1 MTDVNWDSIKYFT
14 KEEFDCKHT
23 GENQMQQEFMEKL
36 DELRAAC
43 GFPFVIT
50 SGYRD
55 PSHPAEA
62 SKATK
67 RGTHALGIAADIGV
81 SGGSQRRAIVEHAIS
96 LGFNGIGVAKGFVHV
111 DNRDSLRVMWC
122 Y

>member
-1 MTDVNWDSIKYFT
+1 MIDWSTIRYFK

-23 GENQMQQEFMEKL
+23 GLNDMQQGFMEML
-36 DELRAAC
+36 DELRDLC
-43 GFPFVIT
+43 GFPFIIT

-55 PSHPAEA
+55 ASHPAEA

-67 RGTHALGIAADIGV
+67 GGQHTLGRAADIGV
-81 SGGSQRRAIVEHAIS
+81 SNGANRRILVENAIK
-96 LGFNGIGVAKGFVHV
+96 LGFNGIGIAKGFVHV
-111 DNRDSLRVMWC
+111 DNRTTTPVMWT

>member
-1 MTDVNWDSIKYFT
+1 MNDAEWSAIKHFN
-14 KEEFDCKHT
+14 KEEFDCKHS
-23 GENQMQQEFMEKL
+23 GKNNMQLSFMEKL
-36 DELRAAC
+36 DELRTSC
-43 GFPFVIT
+43 GFPFAIT

-67 RGTHALGIAADIGV
+67 GGTHTLGIAADIGV
-81 SGGSQRRAIVEHAIS
+81 SNGSQRRTIVAKALK
-96 LGFNGIGVAKGFVHV
+96 LGFTGIGVAKGFVHV
-111 DNRDSLRVMWC
+111 DTRDATPVMWT

>member
-1 MTDVNWDSIKYFT
+1 MIAQWNLYPNFK

-23 GENQMQQEFMEKL
+23 GRNGMQQDFMEML
-36 DELRAAC
+36 DELRRIC
-43 GFPFVIT
+43 GFPFIIT

-62 SKATK
+62 SKVTK
-67 RGTHALGIAADIGV
+67 GGQHTLGRAADIGV
-81 SGGSQRRAIVEHAIS
+81 SNGADRRILVENAIK

-111 DNRDSLRVMWC
+111 DNRTTTPVMWT

>member
-1 MTDVNWDSIKYFT
+1 MDDAEWNALKYFS
-14 KEEFDCKHT
+14 KKEFDCKHS
-23 GENQMQQEFMEKL
+23 GENNMQLSFMEKL
-36 DELRAAC
+36 DELRDAC

-55 PSHPAEA
+55 PSHPAET

-67 RGTHALGIAADIGV
+67 GGVHTLGIAADIGV
-81 SGGSQRRAIVEHAIS
+81 KDGAQRRVVVAKALK
-96 LGFNGIGVAKGFVHV
+96 LGFAGVGVAKGFVHV
-111 DNRDSLRVMWC
+111 DTRETTPVMWT

>member
-1 MTDVNWDSIKYFT
+1 MTDEDWSKLKYFT

-23 GENQMQQEFMEKL
+23 GHNEMQLEFMEKL
-36 DELRAAC
+36 DELRELC
-43 GFPFVIT
+43 GFPFIIT

-62 SKATK
+62 SKTTK
-67 RGTHALGIAADIGV
+67 GGQHTLGRAADIGV
-81 SGGSQRRAIVEHAIS
+81 SNGADRRILVENAIS
-96 LGFNGIGVAKGFVHV
+96 LGFNGIGVARGFIHV
-111 DNRDSLRVMWC
+111 DNRDTLPVMWT